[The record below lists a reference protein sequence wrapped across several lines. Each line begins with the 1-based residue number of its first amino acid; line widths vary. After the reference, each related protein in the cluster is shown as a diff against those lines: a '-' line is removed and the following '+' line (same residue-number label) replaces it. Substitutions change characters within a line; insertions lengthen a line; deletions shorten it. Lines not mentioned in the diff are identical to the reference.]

1 MAQLDLDEL
10 FSVRTVEVV
19 EQVQADNLKLALRH
33 VLDELRRGAEAQQ
46 AAGVDSLREAV
57 ASLQSAQEAARGE
70 LAAVSA
76 AQVWGAPAHACSC
89 AHPRL
94 PPCPST
100 DLLP

>member
-33 VLDELRRGAEAQQ
+33 VLDELRRSAEAQQ
-46 AAGVDSLREAV
+46 AAGVDSLREAL
-57 ASLQSAQEAARGE
+57 ASLQGAQEATRGE

-76 AQVWGAPAHACSC
+76 AQVRGPLRTLSSPAPTS
-89 AHPRL
+89 L
-94 PPCPST
+94 PSF
-100 DLLP
+100 DL